1 MVVRRIQVDVVRE
14 AQGLKVLAQCQQLL
28 VLWLFIVQGLPLQE
42 LARKTLPCPLMPSP
56 ATSL

>member
-1 MVVRRIQVDVVRE
+1 MWHGMHRD
-14 AQGLKVLAQCQQLL
+14 LKVLGRGQQLL

-42 LARKTLPCPLMPSP
+42 LAKQFSPRLPLMPGP